1 MPAAFV
7 CRDPYLD
14 PCFGVRGID
23 SRPIGRHISHS
34 KLQNRNGARA
44 TAELCLMWLAAICRS
59 SVAGWLDRDL
69 MELRLSATS
78 HSGAGMIGMR
88 HF

>member
-1 MPAAFV
+1 MPAAFA
-7 CRDPYLD
+7 CRDPYLG
-14 PCFGVRGID
+14 PRGID

-44 TAELCLMWLAAICRS
+44 TAELCPMWRAGICRL

-69 MELRLSATS
+69 WNSDVRHVSQW
-78 HSGAGMIGMR
+78 GAGMIGMR